1 MSETHSIK
9 ILKDLISFDTTSYKS
24 NLDLIGYITKYLDGY
39 NIKSNLIHDFAGKKA
54 NLYETIGSN
63 KIYD

>member
-9 ILKDLISFDTTSYKS
+9 ILKGLINLINLINFDTTSYKS

-39 NIKSNLIHDFAGKKA
+39 NIKSNLI
-54 NLYETIGSN
+54 
-63 KIYD
+63 YDSMDRIDG